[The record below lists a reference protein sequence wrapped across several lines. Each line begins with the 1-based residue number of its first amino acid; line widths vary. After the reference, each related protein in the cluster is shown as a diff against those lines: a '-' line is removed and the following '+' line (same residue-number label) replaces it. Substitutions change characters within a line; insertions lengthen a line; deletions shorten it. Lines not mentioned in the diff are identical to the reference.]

1 MACRD
6 VIWGREHSANRLA
19 GLVVRPRFV
28 ALLLVATAF
37 LTGCSG
43 ITRVRPDGA
52 TVRHYIGYVQ
62 VVIPAHAA
70 SEGQFEVMEISNYGL
85 RFYNGFGLGSSH
97 EYREYIP
104 LDSKLVVRVQNEK
117 QMNHVLEML
126 TPILKE
132 GLCVTV
138 APQ

>member
-6 VIWGREHSANRLA
+6 VIWAREHSANKLARDSKA
-19 GLVVRPRFV
+19 GLL
-28 ALLLVATAF
+28 ALLLVAAAF

-85 RFYNGFGLGSSH
+85 RFYNGFGLGSSR

-126 TPILKE
+126 
-132 GLCVTV
+132 
-138 APQ
+138 